1 MGNEP
6 DFDPLNATPAR
17 EDDMMRG
24 YRAAGSG
31 GDLPPLASVAFEP
44 GWRMRRN
51 DAAHVVDTDQRV
63 LAGRLSGRIG

>member
-44 GWRMRRN
+44 GWRMWYEHWKARRGSP
-51 DAAHVVDTDQRV
+51 RP
-63 LAGRLSGRIG
+63 GSWWS